1 MTRGPATF
9 RQRDLTRALK
19 ATVAAGIEVAGIEIG
34 KDGKMVI
41 FAVKSEELLDG
52 AANDVN
58 PWNEVLR
65 ENM

>member
-41 FAVKSEELLDG
+41 VAVKSEELLDE

-58 PWNEVLR
+58 PWNEVLG
-65 ENM
+65 ENA